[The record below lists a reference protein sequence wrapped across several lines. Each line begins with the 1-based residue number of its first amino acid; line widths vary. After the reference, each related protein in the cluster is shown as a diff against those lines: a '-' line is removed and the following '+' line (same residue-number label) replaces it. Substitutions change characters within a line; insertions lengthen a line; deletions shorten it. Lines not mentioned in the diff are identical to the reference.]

1 MAATAIRA
9 SGLSKHFGTVR
20 ALDNVDIEVAEGT
33 ILGLLG
39 HNGAGKTTL
48 VNILATISPPSSG
61 TAEVA
66 GYDVRREGAEIR
78 RRIGVTGQFAA
89 LDIQLSGLD
98 NLMTVARLL
107 GASKRQARR
116 RADELLEH
124 FGLTEAA
131 HRPARTYSGG
141 MRRRLDLAISLI
153 GRPSVLFLDEPTTG
167 LDPESRRALWA
178 TIESLVDDGST
189 VLLTTQYLEEA
200 DHLADYITV
209 LNSGRVVASGTVAG
223 LKAEVGTRTIH
234 LTLDGDTDTHR
245 AMTAL
250 RNGKFTPVHDGNGG
264 ITLPV
269 TDAAELGSVMRVLV
283 GTGVDITGL
292 TLTEPTLD
300 DVYLA
305 LTGTTTDGK

>member
-1 MAATAIRA
+1 M
-9 SGLSKHFGTVR
+9 
-20 ALDNVDIEVAEGT
+20 ALDQVDIEVAEGT
-33 ILGLLG
+33 VLGLLG

-61 TAEVA
+61 SAEVA
-66 GYDVRREGAEIR
+66 GFDVRREPAEVR

-89 LDIQLSGLD
+89 LDAQLAGLD

-116 RADELLEH
+116 RAEELLQH
-124 FGLTEAA
+124 FGLSEAA

-153 GRPSVLFLDEPTTG
+153 ARPSVLFLDEPTTG

-178 TIESLVDDGST
+178 TIQSLVSDGST

-234 LTLDGDTDTHR
+234 MTFNDNPDARR
-245 AMTAL
+245 AMAGFRTEKL
-250 RNGKFTPVHDGNGG
+250 TPVHDNDAGV
-264 ITLPV
+264 TLPV
-269 TDAAELGSVMRVLV
+269 NDAAELGAVMRVLA
-283 GTGVDITGL
+283 GTGVDVIGL
-292 TLTEPTLD
+292 SVTEPTLD

-305 LTGTTTDGK
+305 LTGTTNHGR